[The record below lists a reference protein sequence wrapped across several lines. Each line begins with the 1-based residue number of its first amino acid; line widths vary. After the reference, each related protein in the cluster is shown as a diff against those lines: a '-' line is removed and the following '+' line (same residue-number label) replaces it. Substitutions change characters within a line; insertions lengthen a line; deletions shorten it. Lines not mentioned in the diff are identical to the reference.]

1 MLQTAMALSLVV
13 ALDAPNTSTP
23 PPMTQADPPP
33 PSFAFDC
40 QRESDCP
47 VPGQCRS
54 GRCVVS
60 EAYVAG
66 LERGG
71 HARTITGGI
80 VLGGGVVFGVLSASL
95 IGTGYINGY
104 DRSAIEAGYSL
115 SGFAIGA
122 LVTGSIVLTVG
133 QIRLRRARMLR
144 ASSWTTRALRLP
156 IGFRF

>member
-1 MLQTAMALSLVV
+1 RDFHVTGVQTCALPIYCMLQTAMALSLVV
-13 ALDAPNTSTP
+13 ALDAPNTSAP

-66 LERGG
+66 L
-71 HARTITGGI
+71 
-80 VLGGGVVFGVLSASL
+80 
-95 IGTGYINGY
+95 
-104 DRSAIEAGYSL
+104 RSAERRVGK
-115 SGFAIGA
+115 GCRCR
-122 LVTGSIVLTVG
+122 VL
-133 QIRLRRARMLR
+133 
-144 ASSWTTRALRLP
+144 
-156 IGFRF
+156 

>member
-95 IGTGYINGY
+95 IGTGYVNGY

-144 ASSWTTRALRLP
+144 ASSWTTSQLRLP
-156 IGFRF
+156 INIRF